1 LIKNVTRLIINN
13 RNNQGEGPMSN
24 QIAGVGYSSHS
35 DSFSAGKEA
44 ATNAIEKLNGT
55 TKILIVFGAMRF
67 NHRELLAG
75 IASVAVDIP
84 MIGGTT
90 AGEISS
96 AGFSTG
102 SVVIMALSNDDL
114 EFVTGIG
121 HNMSNDERACSVEL
135 VNDILGKT
143 GFDPNASLLVFPNG
157 MGGDGLKVLEGL
169 QLSLGKDF
177 EITGGY
183 LGDDERF
190 ENTYQYYNGM
200 VYKDA
205 IVGLMVIKK
214 SGYKTGIGVRSG
226 FTSIGNSFFCTSS
239 EGNIVKE
246 FEHANALELYKDFL
260 GEERAERLPAV
271 CLEYPFGII
280 DNNPSDSTESLF
292 QLRCGLSVDHE
303 KGTIALAASIPEGSE
318 VTLTTAS
325 RGDIINGAR
334 EAAAQAK
341 KSLGDATPM
350 ALIMFSC
357 VGRKLVLGRRI
368 QEEVDA
374 VRECIGHDVPIIGF
388 YTYGEIGPIDK
399 TKPELSSV
407 KFHNETVVLWLLGKE

>member
-1 LIKNVTRLIINN
+1 
-13 RNNQGEGPMSN
+13 MSN
-24 QIAGVGYSSHS
+24 NTIGVGFSNLA

-44 ATNAIEKLNGT
+44 AQSAIEKHSGVPRV
-55 TKILIVFGAMRF
+55 LIVFGAMRF
-67 NHRELLAG
+67 NHRDLLAG
-75 IASVAVDIP
+75 ISSVAKDIP
-84 MIGGTT
+84 MVGGTT

-102 SVVIMALSNDDL
+102 SVVVMSFSNEEL

-121 HNMSNDERACSVEL
+121 HNMSSDEAACSRAMA
-135 VNDILGKT
+135 NDILGKAAV
-143 GFDPNASLLVFPNG
+143 DPDASLLIFPNG
-157 MGGDGLKVLEGL
+157 MGGDGLRVLEGL
-169 QLSLGKDF
+169 QSVLGKDF

-190 ENTYQYYNGM
+190 ESTFQYYNGI

-205 IVGLMVIKK
+205 ITGLMVIKK
-214 SGYKTGIGVRSG
+214 KGFRTGIGVRSG
-226 FTSIGNSFFCTSS
+226 FSSIGNSFTCTSS
-239 EGNIVKE
+239 EGNVVKE
-246 FEHANALELYKDFL
+246 FEHTNALDLYKDFL

-280 DNNPSDSTESLF
+280 DNNPSHSGQNIF

-303 KGTIALAASIPEGSE
+303 QGTISLAASIPEGSE

-334 EAAAQAK
+334 EAADQAK
-341 KSLGDATPM
+341 KSLGGATPL
-350 ALIMFSC
+350 AIIMFSC

-374 VRECIGHDVPIIGF
+374 VREILGVDVPLIGF

-399 TKPELSSV
+399 TKKELSSV
-407 KFHNETVVLWLLGKE
+407 KFHNETVVLWVLGQE